1 MRNYPFNDG
10 VFYIADFTEIE
21 RRLRMRRDAELESL
35 ATRLA
40 NRAGS
45 PLLRDQPEMQ
55 SDMRAA
61 ADVVRDYI
69 AVLRAT
75 GKGAWGRDIG
85 QKLAEL
91 LCPGGRT
98 GA

>member
-1 MRNYPFNDG
+1 
-10 VFYIADFTEIE
+10 
-21 RRLRMRRDAELESL
+21 MRRDAELESL

-40 NRAGS
+40 NRADS

-61 ADVVRDYI
+61 ADMVQDYI

-75 GKGAWGRDIG
+75 GKGASGRDVG
-85 QKLAEL
+85 RELAKL
-91 LCPGGRT
+91 LCPNGGRT
-98 GA
+98 SV

>member
-1 MRNYPFNDG
+1 
-10 VFYIADFTEIE
+10 
-21 RRLRMRRDAELESL
+21 MRRDAELESL
-35 ATRLA
+35 AMRLA

-69 AVLRAT
+69 AILRVT
-75 GKGAWGRDIG
+75 GNGASGRDIARE
-85 QKLAEL
+85 LAEL
-91 LCPGGRT
+91 LYPGRRAG
-98 GA
+98 